1 MATPRTRQQDI
12 LLLLASIQVSIFV
25 LVIPMLWPLFI
36 GSVLILLSVAR
47 GEYHRQLADD
57 EDATEQ

>member
-25 LVIPMLWPLFI
+25 LVIPVLWPLFI
-36 GSVLILLSVAR
+36 GSVLILLHVGR
-47 GEYHRQLADD
+47 GEYHRHIAES
-57 EDATEQ
+57 EDAAEQ